1 MRFIRQL
8 ERFFRGYFVHTLIVS
23 VVIIWGVSLAIFILG
38 VGASVLSRRVAIW
51 FMGNH

>member
-1 MRFIRQL
+1 
-8 ERFFRGYFVHTLIVS
+8 VHTLIVS